1 MSNPYSLEMIFS
13 KIILPSIEVHNFFIS
28 NTFIGNSRLKLVKNF
43 PLSSST
49 LSSKNNRIIFKNVQ
63 KTTTSVQMRLY
74 D

>member
-13 KIILPSIEVHNFFIS
+13 KIILSSIEEHNFFIS

-63 KTTTSVQMRLY
+63 KQLRLFK
-74 D
+74 